1 MRYDIIYSKKVLEED
16 FLALPPTIRSR
27 VRRAVDS
34 RLATNPKAIGK
45 ALSHEFKGYFRIR
58 VSDYRVIYRINYSKH
73 TVTITAMGHRKDIY
87 ERSPE

>member
-1 MRYDIIYSKKVLEED
+1 MRYDIIYSKRVFEED

-34 RLATNPKAIGK
+34 RLATNPKAMGK

-73 TVTITAMGHRKDIY
+73 TVTAMGHRKDIY